1 MSIEEKQNFPTY
13 RDSDYSEYPKSEK
26 ELSSLIKQSIPSN
39 AEVISIHVSGDFYNQ
54 RYFDGWLD
62 VARMMPQI
70 RFYAYTKSL
79 QYWVNR
85 LDSIPSNLALTASL
99 GGTQDYLAYQYNL
112 KTAKIVWSMEQADK
126 DNLEIDHDDTHALFG
141 DKSFALLLHG
151 TQPTGSEANR
161 ALKLLRDRDIQYS
174 YTRKE
179 VK

>member
-1 MSIEEKQNFPTY
+1 
-13 RDSDYSEYPKSEK
+13 
-26 ELSSLIKQSIPSN
+26 
-39 AEVISIHVSGDFYNQ
+39 
-54 RYFDGWLD
+54 
-62 VARMMPQI
+62 
-70 RFYAYTKSL
+70 
-79 QYWVNR
+79 
-85 LDSIPSNLALTASL
+85 
-99 GGTQDYLAYQYNL
+99 
-112 KTAKIVWSMEQADK
+112 MEQADK